1 MKYARVIRMIE
12 QVAGIDEENA
22 RAAEHHGDK
31 PEARRLTAEALLLR
45 EAAGIL
51 GQDNTGRKPT

>member
-12 QVAGIDEENA
+12 QVAWIDEENA
-22 RAAEHHGDK
+22 RVAEAHGDK
-31 PEARRLTAEALLLR
+31 DTARRLDAEAMLLR